1 MLSLVVQT
9 VNIRRCRL
17 LPSYAVSVCCADGV
31 PVDEIKGVL
40 SRVHKRL
47 EIFATPIQNR
57 LTSQIV
63 APTMQT
69 LTGTYVLVDKSEQ
82 AEEGAR
88 SFLLLWLV

>member
-1 MLSLVVQT
+1 MLSETVQF
-9 VNIRRCRL
+9 VNIRAISFAFHLTRFPLSAQMATRL
-17 LPSYAVSVCCADGV
+17 GKSRACFGGSVV
-31 PVDEIKGVL
+31 NFTTRSQK
-40 SRVHKRL
+40 H
-47 EIFATPIQNR
+47 
-57 LTSQIV
+57 LTSKIV